1 MCKRCADRNR
11 ILMYMAKNYLLIVQV
26 DFSIYSPT
34 HRAGLF
40 GRRRPLSA
48 CDEFGV
54 TDVYLKPHNRLIFL
68 KTIPMTDLCPFCTP
82 MGQNGGQ
89 KSQLAAVSFKIVIGH

>member
-54 TDVYLKPHNRLIFL
+54 TNIYLKPHNRLIFFKNHPNDRL
-68 KTIPMTDLCPFCTP
+68 VPFLYS
-82 MGQNGGQ
+82 NGAKRWSKESTSGCI
-89 KSQLAAVSFKIVIGH
+89 L